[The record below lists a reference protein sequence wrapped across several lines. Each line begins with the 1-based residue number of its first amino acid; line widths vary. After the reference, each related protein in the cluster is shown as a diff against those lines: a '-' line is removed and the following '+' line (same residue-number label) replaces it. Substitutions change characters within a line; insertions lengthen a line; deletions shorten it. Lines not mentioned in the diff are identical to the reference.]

1 MMATEP
7 PTATT
12 PEPEDAQVDLV
23 EAVLAIV
30 EEETSVEDPWT
41 DRGDIVEY
49 AYVDGYDDEDAIRGA
64 IQAAVDAGRL
74 FSWHGLIVLGEDDRL
89 RAMQEEEAR
98 KDYTRRIL
106 MRKATK
112 HRRRLREEG
121 GGGDE

>member
-30 EEETSVEDPWT
+30 REETSVEDPWT
-41 DRGDIVEY
+41 NRGDIVEY

-112 HRRRLREEG
+112 HRRRLSEQG